1 MIGYLQAFSGHIEM
15 EHTNIRTSQHMIL
28 TMQVSSLERA
38 LIALLKAIAIAHIQA
53 VPRLRRGYGH
63 TAALVG
69 AGKHSNHRSL
79 QCNVAA
85 AIATGGGYRR

>member
-53 VPRLRRGYGH
+53 VPRLRRGYGNARPRSPGG
-63 TAALVG
+63 AAR
-69 AGKHSNHRSL
+69 KCSSE
-79 QCNVAA
+79 
-85 AIATGGGYRR
+85 T